1 MKCAPC
7 HSIGPGAKNKVG
19 PEQNGLV
26 GRKAG
31 SVEGFNYSEAMK
43 NSGIT
48 WDEATLDEYITDPK
62 KKVPGNK
69 MVFPGIKDELQRG
82 DLIAYLASFN
92 ADGTQE
98 VATRRL
104 EVGFLKRRGPT
115 VRGAL
120 PFRAAAA
127 RPRCRLPHRARARF
141 SLRSPRPEQCP

>member
-1 MKCAPC
+1 MLRWVIAAGLLVALPAAASAQDAEAGKKVFTKCAPC

-48 WDEATLDEYITDPK
+48 WDEAQLDEYIADPK

-69 MVFPGIKDELQRG
+69 MVFPGIKDELERS

-92 ADGTQE
+92 ADGSS
-98 VATRRL
+98 
-104 EVGFLKRRGPT
+104 K
-115 VRGAL
+115 
-120 PFRAAAA
+120 
-127 RPRCRLPHRARARF
+127 
-141 SLRSPRPEQCP
+141 